1 MSEIH
6 VGLYGGKGLF
16 GGKETP
22 LEASL
27 INCDKHDKCSYFQS
41 GTCLAVRSFGGGR
54 CQFGRVSNITGYT
67 RRAKKYSEF
76 SSKWKEHEAYG
87 KLKSP
92 PKKLGIIGDYVVYP
106 YAYAALEVEDD
117 SVLITNPGFFNE
129 KNVFIPKKLFNVNLI
144 RRLCVFQPQAIMGGT
159 ITDYQKKEVPLFL
172 AHLKEVLPEL
182 YVEFTAA
189 YPGYREIDYIGR
201 KALLKTVAPSRVKY
215 ESRQYPQFNAEW
227 EWTGD
232 HLVYKKGFVSDFN
245 ITKGYSVASI
255 VLEPGET
262 STITITN
269 NEQVT
274 EETLFVD

>member
-1 MSEIH
+1 MREIH
-6 VGLYGGKGLF
+6 VGLYGGKGIF

-22 LEASL
+22 LEASV
-27 INCDKHDKCSYFQS
+27 IKCDKFEECSFYKA

-54 CQFGRVSNITGYT
+54 CQFGKVSNITGYT

-76 SSKWKEHEAYG
+76 SSKWKGHEAYG

-106 YAYAALEVEDD
+106 YPYISIKIKED
-117 SVLITNPGFFNE
+117 SVTISDPGFFNE
-129 KNVFIPKKLFNVNLI
+129 RNVFIPKNLFNVNLI
-144 RRLCVFQPQAIMGGT
+144 RRLCTFQPQAMMGGT
-159 ITDYQKKEVPLFL
+159 INDYQKKEVPLFL
-172 AHLKEVLPEL
+172 AHLKEVLQEL
-182 YVEFTAA
+182 YVEFTNA
-189 YPGYREIDYIGR
+189 YPEYREIDYVGR

-215 ESRQYPQFNAEW
+215 ESKQYPQFNSEW

-262 STITITN
+262 STITITS

-274 EETLFVD
+274 EETVFVD

>member
-22 LEASL
+22 LEASI
-27 INCDKHDKCSYFQS
+27 INCDKHGECSYYQT
-41 GTCLAVRSFGGGR
+41 GTCLAVRAPFGGS
-54 CQFGRVSNITGYT
+54 CKFGRETSITGYT
-67 RRAKKYSEF
+67 SRAKKHGEF
-76 SSKWKEHEAYG
+76 RSKWRNHEVYG
-87 KLKSP
+87 KLKSAP
-92 PKKLGIIGDYVVYP
+92 RKLGVIGDYVVYP
-106 YAYAALEVEDD
+106 YPYISIKIEED
-117 SVLITNPGFFNE
+117 SVTISDPGFFNE
-129 KNVFIPKKLFNVNLI
+129 RNAFIPKELFDINLI
-144 RRLCVFQPQAIMGGT
+144 RRLCTFQPQAMMGGT
-159 ITDYQKKEVPLFL
+159 INDYQKKEVPLFL
-172 AHLKEVLPEL
+172 AHLKEVLPEV
-182 YVEFTAA
+182 YAEFTEAH
-189 YPGYREIDYIGR
+189 PVYREIDYVGR

-215 ESRQYPQFNAEW
+215 ESKQYPQFNAEW

-262 STITITN
+262 SIVTITN

-274 EETLFVD
+274 EETVFVD